1 MKEFDDDDIPD
12 KGMFSD
18 AKSKGRSSDKKVI
31 VRKDN
36 LVRKWSSH
44 VGKSY
49 LFLKRLG

>member
-1 MKEFDDDDIPD
+1 MKEFEDDDIPD

-18 AKSKGRSSDKKVI
+18 TKSKGKPSDKKVI
-31 VRKDN
+31 VKKDT